1 MDLALSG
8 ADCQRTFTPVV
19 RFLPRPIAFWALAY
33 AFAAVMLGTTLPTPL
48 YPAYEQRFGF
58 AQLTVTVVYAVYAVG
73 VLIALILLGRASDV
87 VGRKRILLP
96 GVAVAALSSVIFLVA
111 GGSHTGGETLLFV
124 GRVLSGLSAGIFTG
138 TATATLAD
146 LGGEGNGL
154 RATLVAAVA
163 NIGGLGLGPLTGGLL
178 AKYVDWPLR
187 TPYLLHLGLLALAAA
202 AVLAIPETVHVDG
215 PRRFRIARLQVPPQ
229 VRATFIR
236 AATAGFAGFAVLG
249 LFTAVTPSFLGVL
262 GHHNPALTGLVV
274 FSIFAA
280 SAAGQ
285 LISAA
290 SSTRT
295 ALLAGTALLV
305 VGLVVV
311 AFSLGQASLGLL
323 VTGAVIAGSGQGMS
337 FRAALGSVTAA
348 TPVEQRGGVSSSFF
362 ATCYVGISLP
372 VVGVG
377 LASKSYGLVHTGEV
391 FAGIVAA
398 LAFAAFTSLLVARAP

>member
-1 MDLALSG
+1 M
-8 ADCQRTFTPVV
+8 V
-19 RFLPRPIAFWALAY
+19 
-33 AFAAVMLGTTLPTPL
+33 GTTLPTPL
-48 YPAYEQRFGF
+48 YPSYEQRFNF
-58 AQLTVTVVYAVYAVG
+58 DALVVTIVYAVYAVG

-96 GVAVAALSSVIFLVA
+96 GIAVSALSSVVFLVV
-111 GGSHTGGETLLFV
+111 GGLHTGGETMLFV

-146 LGGEGNGL
+146 LAGEGRSL
-154 RATLVAAVA
+154 RATLVAATA

-187 TPYLLHLGLLALAAA
+187 TPFLVHLGLLVFAAA
-202 AVLAIPETVHVDG
+202 AVISIPETVHVDG
-215 PRRFRIARLQVPPQ
+215 PRRFRIARLGVPPE

-236 AATAGFAGFAVLG
+236 AVTAGFAGFAVLG
-249 LFTAVTPSFLGVL
+249 LFTAVTPSFLGLL

-280 SAAGQ
+280 SAVGQ
-285 LISAA
+285 LVSATVP
-290 SSTRT
+290 TRA

-305 VGLVVV
+305 VGLIVV
-311 AFSLGQASLGLL
+311 AVSLGQASLGLL
-323 VTGAVIAGSGQGMS
+323 VTGAVIAGAGQGMS

-348 TPVEQRGGVSSSFF
+348 SPPEQRGGVSSSFF

-377 LASKSYGLVHTGEV
+377 VATKSYGLVHTGEA

-398 LAFAAFTSLLVARAP
+398 LALAAFVSLAMARSSERTA